1 MFRIS
6 WKSKL
11 SSMCGNG
18 NYSLTEREAK
28 AEVEKL
34 TKEFPLATYWYEADK
49 PPPLNLKGHRCSYG
63 DLTFIASKSPEA
75 SPS

>member
-11 SSMCGNG
+11 SNMSGNG
-18 NYSLTEREAK
+18 TYSLTEAEAK
-28 AEVEKL
+28 AEIERL
-34 TKEFPLATYWYEADK
+34 TKEFPLATYWYEANK

-63 DLTFIASKSPEA
+63 DLTFIAAKSPEA
-75 SPS
+75 SPA